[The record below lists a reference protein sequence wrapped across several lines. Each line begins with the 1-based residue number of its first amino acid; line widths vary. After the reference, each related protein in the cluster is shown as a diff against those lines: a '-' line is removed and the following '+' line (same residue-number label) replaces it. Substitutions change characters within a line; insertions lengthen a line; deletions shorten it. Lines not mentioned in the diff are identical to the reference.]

1 MAQHLVDLLRSLL
14 AHYGYGAVAGALLL
28 ENAGLPVPGETVL
41 LLASFLAFSEHRL
54 RLPYIILVGIFAAT
68 IGDNI
73 GFAVGV
79 YGGRPLLERY
89 RKTLRIRPATIS
101 RGEDLFRRYG
111 AATVFVARFIT
122 GMRVIAG
129 PLAGVLRM
137 DWRKFVIF
145 NFLGAALW
153 VTVIS
158 SAGFLF
164 GKHWDD
170 LVEIL
175 RDANGSP
182 SVKVR
187 MATSPAC
194 STLIENDAALM
205 NVQPQRSASL
215 GHSDGC

>member
-54 RLPYIILVGIFAAT
+54 QLPYIILVGVFAAT

-73 GFAVGV
+73 GFAVGA

-89 RKTLRIRPATIS
+89 RRTLRIRPATIA

-111 AATVFVARFIT
+111 AATIFVARFIT

-137 DWRKFVIF
+137 DWRKFAIF
-145 NFLGAALW
+145 NFLGAVLW
-153 VTVIS
+153 VTTIS
-158 SAGFLF
+158 SAGYLF
-164 GKHWDD
+164 GKHWDK
-170 LVEIL
+170 LVDIL
-175 RDANGSP
+175 RDAN
-182 SVKVR
+182 VLVVVAVCVLLAILWWR
-187 MATSPAC
+187 RRR
-194 STLIENDAALM
+194 DAS
-205 NVQPQRSASL
+205 R
-215 GHSDGC
+215 

>member
-14 AHYGYGAVAGALLL
+14 AHYGYEAVAGALLL

-111 AATVFVARFIT
+111 SATIFVARFIT

-129 PLAGVLRM
+129 PFAGVLRM
-137 DWRKFVIF
+137 GWRKFVIF

-175 RDANGSP
+175 RDAN
-182 SVKVR
+182 VAVV
-187 MATSPAC
+187 
-194 STLIENDAALM
+194 AAVCILLGILWWRHRRR
-205 NVQPQRSASL
+205 VQL
-215 GHSDGC
+215 

>member
-1 MAQHLVDLLRSLL
+1 MAQQLVDLLRSLL

-54 RLPYIILVGIFAAT
+54 QLPYIILVGIFAAT

-73 GFAVGV
+73 GFAIGV

-89 RKTLRIRPATIS
+89 RKTLRIRPAAIA

-111 AATVFVARFIT
+111 AATIFVARFIT

-137 DWRKFVIF
+137 DWRKFAIF
-145 NFLGAALW
+145 NFLGAVLW
-153 VTVIS
+153 VTTIS
-158 SAGFLF
+158 SAGYLF
-164 GKHWDD
+164 GKHWDE
-170 LVEIL
+170 LVDIL
-175 RDANGSP
+175 RDAN
-182 SVKVR
+182 VLVVVAVCVFFAILWWR
-187 MATSPAC
+187 RRRRATNP
-194 STLIENDAALM
+194 NFK
-205 NVQPQRSASL
+205 
-215 GHSDGC
+215 